1 MNKYK
6 KYKYAIFDLDG
17 TLLNTLEDLKNSV
30 NYSLKHFSMPEK
42 TTEEIRL
49 FLGNGAVSLFERSVP
64 NGKYNPL
71 FNDALNLFKEH
82 YSKNND
88 IFTKPYDGIEHVLK
102 CLKEK
107 NIKSV
112 IVSNKFDEA
121 VKILADKYFSGLIDI
136 AIGENEKCGIKRKP
150 HPDMV
155 LKAINDLKADKNDC
169 VYIGDSEV
177 DIATAR
183 ASGINSII
191 VSWGFRDKE
200 YLLKSGAKTIISKP
214 LELLDYF

>member
-71 FNDALNLFKEH
+71 FNDALNLFSLTPSNDPAQIILV
-82 YSKNND
+82 YPSSQNNFND
-88 IFTKPYDGIEHVLK
+88 SI
-102 CLKEK
+102 
-107 NIKSV
+107 N
-112 IVSNKFDEA
+112 
-121 VKILADKYFSGLIDI
+121 FSL
-136 AIGENEKCGIKRKP
+136 
-150 HPDMV
+150 
-155 LKAINDLKADKNDC
+155 
-169 VYIGDSEV
+169 S
-177 DIATAR
+177 
-183 ASGINSII
+183 
-191 VSWGFRDKE
+191 
-200 YLLKSGAKTIISKP
+200 
-214 LELLDYF
+214 